1 MGSSQKSTSTGDR
14 LADRRKKNESDAER
28 ELARAIDHPLRREL
42 LKLLLEQSQQLS
54 SQNLAELTEQSLP
67 TVSYHMRVL
76 EGHEAVEPVAD
87 EPIMGSVN
95 RYYEP
100 TEIVRETPWLLA
112 AIGLSGR

>member
-1 MGSSQKSTSTGDR
+1 
-14 LADRRKKNESDAER
+14 LAGRRKKSEWNAER

-42 LKLLLEQSQQLS
+42 LKLLLEQSQKLS
-54 SQNLAELTEQSLP
+54 SRDLAELTEQPLS
-67 TVSYHMRVL
+67 TVSYHLRVL

-87 EPIMGSVN
+87 EPIMGTAN

-100 TEIVRETPWLLA
+100 AEIVGETPWLLA